1 MLNIFLEKQGL
12 RSQRERRGTGPK
24 HPAPRSAQGWRTP
37 ETRRMFPEGLGLQEE
52 ERGWPDSG
60 LSGPTWLFKIQKT
73 TPHMISLVNPL
84 PPSR

>member
-52 ERGWPDSG
+52 REG
-60 LSGPTWLFKIQKT
+60 LA
-73 TPHMISLVNPL
+73 
-84 PPSR
+84 